1 MGGGAPLYDVDKPAR
16 AIAQKVVSVENF
28 VSVSVNGETAH
39 IQAIAIDGRTLEEF
53 DIEAARP

>member
-1 MGGGAPLYDVDKPAR
+1 VDKPAR

-28 VSVSVNGETAH
+28 LSVSVNGETAH

-53 DIEAARP
+53 DIKAARP